1 MVFREFCQ
9 EVDDPNCVNHL
20 SLWDELFSFSI
31 SVINMHAN
39 TFWLNS
45 QSLRKSSANNMTNWS
60 VSVHKRTRG
69 LGGKKTDTDRQTYST
84 DEDKAT
90 WKTFEPE
97 HIWNG
102 KNMKWAQNFIF
113 FPDFFLWIV
122 GIRILQ
128 IINQF
133 KVFYHRYFNKWPWSS
148 FTGEGQWKVR

>member
-31 SVINMHAN
+31 AVINLHAN

-69 LGGKKTDTDRQTYST
+69 LGKKKQTQADRHIVRMRIRLHEKHLSQST
-84 DEDKAT
+84 FGMEK
-90 WKTFEPE
+90 
-97 HIWNG
+97 IWNELR
-102 KNMKWAQNFIF
+102 IVTF
-113 FPDFFLWIV
+113 FPDFFLWIL

-128 IINQF
+128 ILNQF

-148 FTGEGQWKVR
+148 FTGEGQ